1 MRRSVFQRELV
12 VKKLLSSVD
21 RFFDWVVHGFIIYLV
36 IGELL
41 FLTVGW
47 ILPTFIF

>member
-1 MRRSVFQRELV
+1 MGNLFD
-12 VKKLLSSVD
+12 KL
-21 RFFDWVVHGFIIYLV
+21 VHGFIIYLI

-41 FLTVGW
+41 FMTAGI